1 MESTVRCRVIKRKFK
16 EYNECFNYR
25 HVAVSLCN
33 KTAEQRRNELEQA
46 IIQSRDY
53 TKESSVAL
61 SCLLDELVVSHCMSF
76 LDAFYEFAGKSP
88 HQRTRKSRRKLVG
101 SSGTKYYQNVDY
113 QSLYWTQMG
122 ASHS

>member
-1 MESTVRCRVIKRKFK
+1 MAESTVRCREIKRKFK
-16 EYNECFNYR
+16 EYNERFNYR

-33 KTAEQRRNELEQA
+33 KTAEQRRNELEEA
-46 IIQSRDY
+46 IIHSRDY

-76 LDAFYEFAGKSP
+76 LDAFYEFAGKVP
-88 HQRTRKSRRKLVG
+88 TLANKKLVG

-113 QSLYWTQMG
+113 QSLYWIQMG